1 MRPSEAGRASLP
13 TRSHTWCKEVTE
25 TPIDP
30 DFVSRRTL
38 VVSLRDGTNV
48 RLRPVKPD
56 DKDAFRDGFAR
67 LSPASRYQ
75 RFLSPIDELDDEMLA
90 YLTEVDYVDHFAWV
104 ALLDEPGEV
113 GMGVGVARY
122 VRLRDE
128 PDVAE
133 AAVTVVDEW
142 QGRGLGTLLVD
153 ALGAVALENGIRT
166 IRGYVLEDN
175 RKMRELLE
183 AAGARLSHDSP
194 GLLRVEVDVAARA
207 EQVRG
212 TLLGAALEA
221 LARGE
226 GSV

>member
-1 MRPSEAGRASLP
+1 
-13 TRSHTWCKEVTE
+13 VTG

-30 DFVSRRTL
+30 DFVARRTL
-38 VVSLRDGTNV
+38 VVPLRDGAMIL
-48 RLRPVKPD
+48 LRPVKPD

-104 ALLDEPGEV
+104 ALLDEPGDV
-113 GMGVGVARY
+113 DVGVGVARY

-175 RKMRELLE
+175 KRMREVLD
-183 AAGARLSHDSP
+183 AAGAWLSHDSP

-212 TLLGAALEA
+212 TPLGAALEA

-226 GSV
+226 GSD